1 MSMGRRSDREFALRQ
16 RTVRQAV
23 AAGLVVSGLGIAAAA
38 FDGLDPRIGAAPPA
52 RPAAARSMFDTLTL
66 LQYGHG
72 AFDWMLPEPTGDPND
87 RNRRRAD

>member
-1 MSMGRRSDREFALRQ
+1 MQ

-23 AAGLVVSGLGIAAAA
+23 AAGLAVSGLGIAAAA
-38 FDGLDPRIGAAPPA
+38 FDRLDPRIGDPPA
-52 RPAAARSMFDTLTL
+52 KRPAVASSMFDTLTL

-87 RNRRRAD
+87 RNRRHAD